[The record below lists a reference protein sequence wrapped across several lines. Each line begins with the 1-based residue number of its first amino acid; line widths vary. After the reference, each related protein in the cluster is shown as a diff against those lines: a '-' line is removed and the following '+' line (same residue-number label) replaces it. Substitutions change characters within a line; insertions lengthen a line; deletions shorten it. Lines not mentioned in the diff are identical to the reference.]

1 MWDTLI
7 IIPFTNALLFIYTVV
22 GQNFGVAI
30 ILFTLLIRIVTHPLM
45 VSQIK
50 GGQAMQELQSN
61 PRYKEIQEKYKGDKE
76 KLAQEQAALLKE
88 LGVNP
93 FGSCLPLLIQF
104 PLIIGLYQSLYKAMA
119 NTPLDLFTMTR
130 HLYPFLD
137 ITRILPIN
145 NQFLWMDLSQPER
158 LVLNFLPFG
167 IPIMAIVVIYLVLAA
182 QFESFRDP
190 LIIMMAVP
198 LSIFGAIL
206 PLNLGLGTLN
216 IYTQVGLITLI
227 GLITKH
233 GILLVEFANQQQEEH
248 GMSIR
253 EAIVAA
259 ARVRL
264 RPILMTTAAM
274 ALGVVPLITA
284 AGAGAAS
291 RYSMGLVIFTGI
303 LIGTMFTL
311 FVVPMFYTFL
321 AHRHEHKPVAE
332 AHTVTA
338 HA

>member
-7 IIPFTNALLFIYTVV
+7 IIPFTNVLLFIYTVV

-137 ITRILPIN
+137 ITKILPIN

-158 LVLNFLPFG
+158 LVLSFLPFG
-167 IPIMAIVVIYLVLAA
+167 IPIMAIVV
-182 QFESFRDP
+182 
-190 LIIMMAVP
+190 MATTYVQ
-198 LSIFGAIL
+198 S
-206 PLNLGLGTLN
+206 
-216 IYTQVGLITLI
+216 
-227 GLITKH
+227 K
-233 GILLVEFANQQQEEH
+233 
-248 GMSIR
+248 
-253 EAIVAA
+253 
-259 ARVRL
+259 
-264 RPILMTTAAM
+264 LMTPPPSGNPKDQTAMMGNMMNLYMPFLMGYMGLTLASGLSLYFTVSNLFGIAQYA
-274 ALGVVPLITA
+274 ALGKANWSNLLPKPRQAAVEVVPEKKSGSKA
-284 AGAGAAS
+284 NRG
-291 RYSMGLVIFTGI
+291 
-303 LIGTMFTL
+303 
-311 FVVPMFYTFL
+311 
-321 AHRHEHKPVAE
+321 KK
-332 AHTVTA
+332 
-338 HA
+338 

>member
-167 IPIMAIVVIYLVLAA
+167 IPIMAIVV
-182 QFESFRDP
+182 
-190 LIIMMAVP
+190 MATTYVQ
-198 LSIFGAIL
+198 S
-206 PLNLGLGTLN
+206 
-216 IYTQVGLITLI
+216 
-227 GLITKH
+227 K
-233 GILLVEFANQQQEEH
+233 
-248 GMSIR
+248 
-253 EAIVAA
+253 
-259 ARVRL
+259 
-264 RPILMTTAAM
+264 LMTPPPSGNPNDQTAMMGNMMNLYMPFLMGYMGLTLASGLSLYFTVSNLFGIAQYA
-274 ALGVVPLITA
+274 ALGKANWSNLLPKPRQAAVEVVPDKKSGSKA
-284 AGAGAAS
+284 NRG
-291 RYSMGLVIFTGI
+291 
-303 LIGTMFTL
+303 
-311 FVVPMFYTFL
+311 
-321 AHRHEHKPVAE
+321 KK
-332 AHTVTA
+332 
-338 HA
+338 